1 MKYLLDSQ
9 ARDKRLILTLI
20 RMKRRWEQLLA
31 QIVCVINETIGVF
44 ENVLSTVDR
53 DASLLQKRTVTHALI
68 HLEFMRCC

>member
-20 RMKRRWEQLLA
+20 RIRRRWEQLLA
-31 QIVCVINETIGVF
+31 EIVCVINETIGVF

-53 DASLLQKRTVTHALI
+53 DASPLQKRTVTHPLI
-68 HLEFMRCC
+68 DLEFMRCS